1 MTHSLLKSQN
11 LSSNSCPTLR
21 VQSTFL
27 WPCSRPWIQKHR
39 HSARSAQRER
49 AAISFSVYAQRTY
62 FQLGFKCVHSTDHVR
77 DTSLTFALL
86 FTVEIV
92 QVPSPVSTSGV
103 PMHWFLDSSRCDES
117 KMFVKS
123 IVFHNTVLKSQKH
136 NHRAESM
143 CMPPG
148 QLHRTAQWSHLTLW
162 GGEDAV
168 VVVVAAVYRWTTK
181 ISGKRIYVY
190 TDVQIMYGG
199 RKDALIIVIIVE

>member
-86 FTVEIV
+86 FTVENV
-92 QVPSPVSTSGV
+92 QVPSPGLVSTSGV

-123 IVFHNTVLKSQKH
+123 IVFHNTVPKSQKH
-136 NHRAESM
+136 NHRAENM

-148 QLHRTAQWSHLTLW
+148 QLRWHVAFLCLW
-162 GGEDAV
+162 I
-168 VVVVAAVYRWTTK
+168 W
-181 ISGKRIYVY
+181 
-190 TDVQIMYGG
+190 
-199 RKDALIIVIIVE
+199 RKKGL